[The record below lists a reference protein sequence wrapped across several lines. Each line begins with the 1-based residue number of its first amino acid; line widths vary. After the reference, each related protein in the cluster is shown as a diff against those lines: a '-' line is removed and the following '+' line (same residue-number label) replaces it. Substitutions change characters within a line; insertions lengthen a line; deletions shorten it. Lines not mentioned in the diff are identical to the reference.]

1 MESPRLGKRCKRTGQ
16 VAHTNALWADCQG
29 LVKPTLDVQPLTCC
43 ICSQVGQVFPWRRGQ
58 SPIRLRRGRTLD
70 SKHPCTFDVWST
82 HGLRRSRGIPSLGTF
97 PIPEHNSDCVG
108 MRKRPV
114 AGDLSRRGWDSPEGG
129 PPPADS
135 LREER
140 ESTMPVP
147 DVYAERVGFE
157 PTIPL
162 RVYHLSRVASSTAP
176 APLPVERITS

>member
-1 MESPRLGKRCKRTGQ
+1 MGKRCKRTGQ

-70 SKHPCTFDVWST
+70 SKHPCTFD
-82 HGLRRSRGIPSLGTF
+82 GLVHAWPQTVQR
-97 PIPEHNSDCVG
+97 NSAASFRLERFQFLSITDCVR